1 MDDQKGNIVVYLLI
15 VQYTFLI
22 WQKKHLIIMA
32 INNYVMFSIIMFALL
47 SWKHW
52 TNEFISR
59 WND

>member
-32 INNYVMFSIIMFALL
+32 INNYVMFSIIMFAFL